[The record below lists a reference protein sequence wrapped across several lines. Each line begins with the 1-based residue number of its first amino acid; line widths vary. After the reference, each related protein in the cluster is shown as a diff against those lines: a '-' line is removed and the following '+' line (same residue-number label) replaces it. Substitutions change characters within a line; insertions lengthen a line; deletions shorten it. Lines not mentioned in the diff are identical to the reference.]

1 MVLCLAPFRGLGA
14 SLRFFLTQPF
24 RILMKKL
31 NFIIIFWLLAVG
43 MAHAEVPKAEVTLST
58 LTNGQYSLSLNIPK
72 DHHAYLDKGDES
84 IYIPV
89 NITLDEKLTAA
100 GLSIQKLQKPTG
112 IYDSGVKAT
121 VLRDKNQFTLKLLQ
135 TQTLAKIEPAQLAVQ
150 YQLCNELTHVC
161 YRPQTVK
168 LDLNLP
174 AASAANTVQTA
185 PSAAVESSFM
195 ESLVQ
200 VFERN
205 KQNTFIMFAL
215 MFMAGVLSVATPCVY
230 PMLPITSMFI
240 VSRAGGVAK
249 AEKYHAL
256 VYLLGIIGTY
266 MMLGLIAGMTGGA
279 FNTFMQSAFVNI
291 LFALFFAF
299 FGIALLG
306 FYELGFMQNEVN
318 ALDQNSSQIKGLT
331 GTWLMG
337 GVAGLVIS
345 PCVGPIVF
353 ALLLQVADNIAEKS
367 AALVILNQSLSFW
380 DKFTI
385 SAQGSVMMA
394 GFGLGVGLPFFL
406 VSVLKFK
413 KLPRSGYW
421 MNKIKY
427 TFGLMILYFA
437 YVYLSK
443 GLGVLGVEQATA
455 LALTLGIVGVWTA
468 VVHCNVLSLLPQDAQ
483 PNEKMHHFLGVIS
496 LIIGVWLVVT
506 SLGQMPLVNSANNNQ
521 VATPKTVASDI
532 QQESGIAWHRNF
544 KAAQKVAQQ
553 TGKPLFI
560 DFYASWCANCA
571 AFKEEAANN
580 AALNQALREKAIA
593 VKLVDKEPEFEAFRE
608 NPEHRPLK
616 IGLPYFAIISP
627 EGKVLWSG
635 TDYQATDKMVAVLA
649 Q

>member
-1 MVLCLAPFRGLGA
+1 MKTLH
-14 SLRFFLTQPF
+14 FL
-24 RILMKKL
+24 
-31 NFIIIFWLLAVG
+31 IIFWLLTLST
-43 MAHAEVPKAEVTLST
+43 AHAEVPKAEVNLSA
-58 LTNGQYSLSLNIPK
+58 LTGGEYSLNLNIPK
-72 DHHAYLDKGDES
+72 NHHAYLDKGDES

-89 NITLDEKLTAA
+89 NITLDEKLIAA
-100 GLSIQKLQKPTG
+100 GLSIQKLQKPVG
-112 IYDSGVKAT
+112 VYDSTVKAK
-121 VLRDKNQFTLKLLQ
+121 VLRDNNQFILNFVETTEFKKNQV
-135 TQTLAKIEPAQLAVQ
+135 AAQLNVQ
-150 YQLCNELTHVC
+150 YQLCNETTHVC

-174 AASAANTVQTA
+174 ALTPANTAQN
-185 PSAAVESSFM
+185 PSNASSSFM
-195 ESLVQ
+195 ESLLQ
-200 VFERN
+200 LFEQN
-205 KQNTFIMFAL
+205 KQHTLIMFVL

-240 VSRAGGVAK
+240 INRAGGVAK

-256 VYLLGIIGTY
+256 VYFIGIIFTY

-279 FNTFMQSAFVNI
+279 FNSFMQSAFVNI

-299 FGIALLG
+299 FGISLLG

-318 ALDQNSSQIKGLT
+318 ALDQSSGQIKGLT

-337 GVAGLVIS
+337 MVAGLVIS

-367 AALVILNQSLSFW
+367 AVLSVLHQSLSFL

-385 SAQGSVMMA
+385 AAQGSVMMA

-406 VSVLKFK
+406 VSILKFK

-427 TFGLMILYFA
+427 AFGLMILYFA

-443 GLGVLGVEQATA
+443 GLGVLGVEQTSI
-455 LALTLGIVGVWTA
+455 LALVIGMIGVWVA
-468 VVHCNVLSLLPQDAQ
+468 VIHCNVLTLLPQEAA
-483 PNEKMHHFLGVIS
+483 PNEKMQRFLGVIA
-496 LIIGVWLVVT
+496 LIVGAWLMVA
-506 SLGQMPLVNSANNNQ
+506 SLGQMPLMNAVNNSSLAQ
-521 VATPKTVASDI
+521 KTMNSEI
-532 QQESGIAWHRNF
+532 QQESGIAWHRSF

-553 TGKPLFI
+553 LGKPLFI
-560 DFYASWCANCA
+560 DFYASWCANCV
-571 AFKEEAANN
+571 AFKEETALN

-616 IGLPYFAIISP
+616 IGLPYFAILSP
-627 EGKVLWSG
+627 EGKLLWSG
-635 TDYQATDKMVAVLA
+635 TDYKATDKMVAVLA